1 MPPQLDLRRDE
12 DMEYLYIPAR
22 QEENVSIEAGQRA
35 GFLAVDPSL
44 LSVKVA
50 CDFPIYVYVSTASR
64 FVLLKAENLP
74 ITRKQLQQVQ
84 SGGRRP
90 FFVPQDFAGS
100 LKALAAQNLRALAS
114 NTDMDPATRSRQTYA
129 ISKALLAG
137 VFTPDADRR
146 RVEEASRCVGDA
158 LTDLIGT
165 GREALR
171 HLILAESHDPGI
183 YTHSL
188 NICVLGTAL
197 VHYLHPE
204 RPREHLQDLA
214 QGFLL
219 HDIGKIDIPSE
230 IWTKPD
236 KLTESERELV
246 QKHPLYGFQRIE
258 KFERISEEARRI
270 VLHHHEHCDGT
281 GYPFGLSAEEISEA
295 ARICAIIEPFDDL
308 TSDRPYH
315 KRVTVFQALQTMKE
329 EGMQR
334 YDFDLYK
341 AFLHFFRDVSNP
353 GH

>member
-1 MPPQLDLRRDE
+1 QTQLDLQRAE
-12 DMEYLYIPAR
+12 DIEFLYIPAR
-22 QEENVSIEAGQRA
+22 QEENVFITAGQRE

-44 LSVKVA
+44 LSIETA

-90 FFVPQDFAGS
+90 FFVPRNFAGS
-100 LKALAAQNLRALAS
+100 LKLFAAQNLRALAG

-129 ISKALLAG
+129 ISKTLLAG
-137 VFTPDADRR
+137 VFSPDADPGQM
-146 RVEEASRCVGDA
+146 EEASRCVGDA
-158 LTDLIGT
+158 LVDLIGT

-197 VHYLHPE
+197 THYLHTDW
-204 RPREHLQDLA
+204 PREHLQDLA

-219 HDIGKIDIPSE
+219 HDVGKIDIPSE

-236 KLTESERELV
+236 KLTAPELELV
-246 QKHPLYGFQRIE
+246 RKHPLYGFERIG
-258 KFERISEEARRI
+258 KFEKMSEEARRV
-270 VLHHHEHCDGT
+270 VLHHHERCDGS
-281 GYPFGLSAEEISEA
+281 GYPFGLSIREISEG
-295 ARICAIIEPFDDL
+295 ARICAILEPFDDL

-315 KRVTVFQALQTMKE
+315 KRVTVFQALQMMKE

-341 AFLHFFRDVSNP
+341 AFLSFFRDVSNP
-353 GH
+353 GY